1 MAVFNIPHMLW
12 RTVVRALVVGT
23 LTGGASAGEFRL
35 GTRWDM
41 PAPPVIESAMG
52 SPALSGDSALP
63 VAQDGDQLV
72 FENGKA
78 ARFWGVG
85 LTFSGGKSTK
95 FPPPKRDAAHL
106 VRKLKSFGFNHVRF
120 VGFDNMAPEP
130 FLSWSR
136 YGRLDSE
143 TMDRFDYFVAELKKA
158 GFHYSISINNS
169 AVLPLGYGGIV
180 EPNDSAQKKLWRFKY
195 IRLYEDRAVDRII
208 DWCIAFFSHVN
219 SYTGLSYAEDAANL
233 YVSAANEDSLFEP
246 FFMNFK
252 TLDRR
257 HHDKLAAH
265 FAEYLAGRYGG
276 LSVATAA
283 WHREGGERCYQGSS
297 SEAPGP
303 ELLGAGDLA
312 ETCAR
317 RIADTVA
324 FLVRMDGYAARK
336 LKEALR
342 GIGYRGL
349 FSVTNNWYG
358 YGALEANVRDGNYID
373 MHGYFWH
380 PRRYAAFPK
389 SESVVN
395 SSFIANPA
403 SLSELD
409 REFSYPLSKA
419 FRAATPSRPLLF
431 SEWGV
436 GGWNEYQY
444 EAPLV
449 MMAYSAFQGYAS
461 LDVHTYFN
469 HPNPDPK
476 DPVSRYALTVSG
488 NAALMSLMP
497 SLSIG
502 FRRGDIATPAES
514 RTYRCATS
522 EDDFMS
528 KVLRYR
534 LSRVGMQCGYYAN
547 EGYVN
552 KVRVVPYADNGA
564 DGDLLVGRDYGDED
578 VLQTTTGQILWRR
591 RPLSA
596 ASFLVNTARFKAAAV
611 AQDNRAVT
619 VGDVRLRFRSR
630 GAVTMVSLDGEPLDQ
645 SPNVLITTVRTFQ
658 NEGVRSRESAG
669 RRTISDPGRA
679 PVSFETADVDVAW
692 AGRPSGRELVLCAV
706 HLDGRMSLLKRFAA
720 LETPSQKVEFEIG
733 QAPTP
738 WYWLGEPG
746 DDRVCD
752 GGLPELAYQQ

>member
-1 MAVFNIPHMLW
+1 MPNIPRMSR
-12 RTVVRALVVGT
+12 RTVVCALVIGA
-23 LTGGASAGEFRL
+23 LMGSASAGEFHF
-35 GTRWDM
+35 GMRWDA

-52 SPALSGDSALP
+52 SPSLSGDSALLVTP
-63 VAQDGDQLV
+63 VGDHLV
-72 FENGKA
+72 FENGEI

-95 FPPPKRDAAHL
+95 FPPPKHDAARL
-106 VRKLKSFGFNHVRF
+106 VRKLRSFGFNHVRF
-120 VGFDNMAPEP
+120 VGFDSMAPEP
-130 FLSWSR
+130 FLSWSKH
-136 YGRLDSE
+136 GQLNSE

-158 GFHYSISINNS
+158 GFHYSLSINNS
-169 AVLPLGYGGIV
+169 AILPLGYEGIV
-180 EPNDSAQKKLWRFKY
+180 QPNDSAQKKLWRFKH
-195 IRLYEDRAVDRII
+195 IRLYEEQAVNRII
-208 DWCIAFFSHVN
+208 DWYIAFFSHVN

-233 YVSAANEDSLFEP
+233 YVSAANEDSLFES

-252 TLDRR
+252 TLDKGR
-257 HHDKLAAH
+257 HAVLAER
-265 FAEYLAGRYGG
+265 FAEYLVSRYGS
-276 LSVATAA
+276 LSAAAAA
-283 WHREGGERCYQGSS
+283 WRSEGGEQCYHASS
-297 SEAPGP
+297 TAMLGP
-303 ELLGAGDLA
+303 NLLGAKDLA
-312 ETCAR
+312 GVCTR
-317 RIADTVA
+317 RSADTVS
-324 FLVRMDGYAARK
+324 FLIYMDGYAARK

-342 GIGYRGL
+342 SIGYRGL

-380 PRRYAAFPK
+380 PRRHAALPQ

-419 FRAATPSRPLLF
+419 FRSAVPLRPLLF

-436 GGWNEYQY
+436 GAWNEHQY

-461 LDVHTYFN
+461 LDAHTYFN

-488 NAALMSLMP
+488 NAVLMSLMP

-502 FRRGDIATPAES
+502 FRRGDIVTPTES
-514 RTYRCATS
+514 RIYRCATS
-522 EDDFMS
+522 EDDLAS

-534 LSRVGMQCGYYAN
+534 LSRVGLQCGYYAN

-552 KVRVVPYADNGA
+552 KVRVVPYAKNGT
-564 DGDLLVGRDYGDED
+564 DGDLPIGRDYADED
-578 VLQTTTGQILWRR
+578 VLQTSTEQILWRR

-611 AQDNRAVT
+611 AQDNRTVT
-619 VGDVRLRFRSR
+619 VGGVGLRFRSR
-630 GAVTMVSLDGEPLDQ
+630 GAVTMVSLDGEPLNQ
-645 SPNVLITTVRTFQ
+645 SQSVLVTTVRSFQ
-658 NEGVRSRESAG
+658 NKGTLGSEDAG
-669 RRTISDPGRA
+669 QRTIVDPGRA
-679 PVSFETADVDVAW
+679 PVSLETADVDVAW
-692 AGRPSGRELVLCAV
+692 TGRLPGQELVLCAV
-706 HLDGRMSLLKRFAA
+706 HLDGRMSLLQRFAPSG
-720 LETPSQKVEFEIG
+720 TPSPKVEFRIG

-746 DDRVCD
+746 EGRTCD